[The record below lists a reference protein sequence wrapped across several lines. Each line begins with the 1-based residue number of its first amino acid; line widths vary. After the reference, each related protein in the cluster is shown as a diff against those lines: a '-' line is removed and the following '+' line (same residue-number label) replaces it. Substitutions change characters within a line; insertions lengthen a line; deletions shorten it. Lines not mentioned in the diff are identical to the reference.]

1 MPRSSVR
8 RWPIALVA
16 LSLVVV
22 GAILWRAG
30 VSTPEKT
37 RSPRIS
43 GAVDLVAPDPLT
55 EREQA
60 EAKRGLNPDAPVR
73 LEAGAWVEVADPATG
88 KLAQRYSAANVEPLP
103 DRWVNLREPRASF
116 HSASGRIVTVRG
128 DTAVAHIPRRELDAG
143 TIQGNVIVKLFRPD
157 SEGRIDLETDAPAV
171 EVHTTKAELDGPLG
185 QVRCDD
191 VVEVFTPA
199 LRFKGR
205 GLSSLVS
212 ERGDTP
218 ERVVVEEPLGP
229 IRIDLTKL
237 GSRGG
242 TRPSVPAGADAQSA
256 EGAPTASNSTA
267 QASTARTDSRTDSRD
282 ASVSA
287 SPASGSAPTTPAP
300 SSQTPTSQ
308 TPSTASPR
316 AAPIDRFYRL
326 TLHDAV
332 RVVRMRNGQ
341 ESTIEGTQLS
351 MVFSMEGRSA
361 REAFAALAAPQR
373 PFGPMPSTTEPCS
386 LALRVFTLS
395 LAAAPNQE
403 AEQDELKIFYTG
415 RLVMEPT
422 DAPGDQ
428 LASTEETRLE
438 ITGTPVVITDAAKE
452 LTGRCGLVRYD
463 ALPGRIELH
472 GDATTPLAIDTPR
485 FMLRGEHL
493 WMVRESGNGRIEGP
507 GVMAFAGDR
516 SANSSDFGWWSS
528 IALSANMPSDAVLPP
543 GRSESLKEVSAV
555 IASIF
560 AAVPP
565 AQQPAN
571 QPVSGPATQPV
582 GVPTA
587 LEITWKD
594 GVDLSFDPAADGG
607 EGGSLREARFA
618 GDVKVA
624 GEDFAMGSQRLRVG
638 FEPRTGSAAE
648 DSIREIEAVGA
659 VSVRRI
665 ATPGETGLMDAETM
679 LLTMMTHEGK
689 SIPKRL
695 VATGGVVAQ
704 DATQTI
710 CAEGLTV
717 DFKPRAAAEQAAKQ
731 AAAEPADGAAA
742 DGAESTGTAQPATTT
757 ASESMGNVEIE
768 SVLAERSVRV
778 QLENGGRAYA
788 ERLEGDSGR
797 GTLRLSGGEVVIVR
811 DRVVAD
817 RMSEVA
823 FDDATRS
830 VHAPGAGRFR
840 FFDTAPEL
848 PPVRTP
854 ERPVI
859 AETPQL
865 TATWTESMHYDDRGA
880 PGGAIDLKGSVDVKA
895 RPAPDE
901 DASLASQELRLNF
914 SAPTS
919 VPAATSTPGR
929 RAGLEPG
936 QTGGRDLSS
945 LIATGSA
952 VLESQHWLDAARSG
966 EPPQLFQVRGDR
978 VEYDLRTRESTV
990 DGAGQVL
997 IHDVTPAKT
1006 GLEGARSTFGSRGTS
1021 TIAWKGRMEMRR
1033 EVEDRYTIV
1042 ITDAVEVLHAGL
1054 SPEDKLTLTGD
1065 RLEVTL
1071 RRPLAGRAPGASGSS
1086 DATGSGGGTAQLF
1099 DLGGGAEV
1107 LRVRSIGRVFIRT
1120 AQQDV
1125 DCHEFDYNVTT
1136 GIAQLRARPG
1146 RLVQVVVKETLAPL
1160 RAESMTWDFLN
1171 GRIQIERA
1179 GGAVGR

>member
-1 MPRSSVR
+1 M
-8 RWPIALVA
+8 
-16 LSLVVV
+16 

-30 VSTPEKT
+30 MSTPTKA
-37 RSPRIS
+37 RSPRIA
-43 GAVDLVAPDPLT
+43 GAVDLVSPEPLT
-55 EREQA
+55 DREQA
-60 EAKRGLNPDAPVR
+60 EAKRGLDPDAPVR

-128 DTAVAHIPRRELDAG
+128 DSAVAHIPRRELDAG
-143 TIQGNVIVKLFRPD
+143 TIEGNVIVKLFRPD
-157 SEGRIDLETDAPAV
+157 AAGRIDLENDAPAV

-218 ERVVVEEPLGP
+218 DRVVVEEPLGP

-242 TRPSVPAGADAQSA
+242 GTRTAPVEGVGAPAT
-256 EGAPTASNSTA
+256 APTASGASA
-267 QASTARTDSRTDSRD
+267 QVAAVPPALGAKTIPTPNAPT
-282 ASVSA
+282 
-287 SPASGSAPTTPAP
+287 ASGATPVVTPPTAP
-300 SSQTPTSQ
+300 S
-308 TPSTASPR
+308 
-316 AAPIDRFYRL
+316 AAAVDRFYRL
-326 TLHDAV
+326 TLHDDV
-332 RVVRMRNGQ
+332 RVVRVRNGE
-341 ESTIEGTQLS
+341 ESTIEGDQLS
-351 MVFSMEGRSA
+351 IIFSMEGRSA
-361 REAFAALAAPQR
+361 REAFASLIDDSAT
-373 PFGPMPSTTEPCS
+373 PFGPQPFPRAAGHEPGS
-386 LALRVFTLS
+386 LAGRVLTLS
-395 LAAAPNQE
+395 LAAAPT
-403 AEQDELKIFYTG
+403 EQDELKIFYTG
-415 RLVMEPT
+415 KLVMEPT
-422 DAPGDQ
+422 AAPGDQ

-438 ITGTPVVITDAAKE
+438 ITGAPVVITDAAKE
-452 LTGRCGLVRYD
+452 LTGRCSLVRYD

-493 WMVRESGNGRIEGP
+493 WMVRESGSGRIEGP
-507 GVMAFAGDR
+507 GVMAFADDR
-516 SANSSDFGWWSS
+516 SASSGEFGWWSS
-528 IALSANMPSDAVLPP
+528 IALSAHMPEDAEGPLHLPP
-543 GRSESLKEVSAV
+543 AGGEQLEQVTAV

-560 AAVPP
+560 AAPPSSRPTVTPPP
-565 AQQPAN
+565 A
-571 QPVSGPATQPV
+571 QPV

-638 FEPRTGSAAE
+638 FEPKTGGAAE

-659 VSVRRI
+659 VTVRRI
-665 ATPGETGLMDAETM
+665 AETGLMDAETM

-689 SIPKRL
+689 SLPRRL
-695 VATGGVVAQ
+695 VATGSVVAQ
-704 DATQTI
+704 DAAQTI

-717 DFKPRAAAEQAAKQ
+717 DFKPRAVA
-731 AAAEPADGAAA
+731 
-742 DGAESTGTAQPATTT
+742 AQPAGDPAAVPGEPAEAPDSNAT
-757 ASESMGNVEIE
+757 AAGAVPKASDSMGNVEIE
-768 SVLAERSVRV
+768 TVLAEKSVRV

-788 ERLEGDSGR
+788 ERLEGDSVR

-817 RMSEVA
+817 RMSEVS

-859 AETPQL
+859 AENPQL
-865 TATWTESMHYDDRGA
+865 TATWTESMRYDDRGA
-880 PGGAIDLKGSVDVKA
+880 PGGAIDLKGTVDVKA

-914 SAPTS
+914 SAPTTAS
-919 VPAATSTPGR
+919 TASSTPGTVSTETPTR
-929 RAGLEPG
+929 RAALEPG

-952 VLESQHWLDAARSG
+952 VLESHHWLDAARSG
-966 EPPQLFQVRGDR
+966 EPPQLFQVRGER

-997 IHDVTPAKT
+997 IHDVTPPKQ
-1006 GLEGARSTFGSRGTS
+1006 GLEGAKSTFGSRGTS
-1021 TIAWKGRMEMRR
+1021 TIGWKGRMEMRR

-1042 ITDAVEVLHAGL
+1042 ITDAVEVLHEGTA
-1054 SPEDKLTLTGD
+1054 PEDKLTLTGD

-1071 RRPLAGRAPGASGSS
+1071 RRPLAGSAPAASG
-1086 DATGSGGGTAQLF
+1086 AEGGTAQLF